1 MLPIFFVDDETSIK
15 YILIFIRGKN
25 AETNIEPF
33 RQATRLQ
40 RITTAPTMRYVSLCR
55 IYECNKKNPLPL
67 WTETENFG

>member
-1 MLPIFFVDDETSIK
+1 MLPIFFVGDETLIK

-33 RQATRLQ
+33 RQATCLQ
-40 RITTAPTMRYVSLCR
+40 CITTAPTMRNVSLCR

-67 WTETENFG
+67 WTKTENFG